1 MISTTVKQIIIWS
14 HFHTVW
20 PCIHKI
26 SKIYFYPHWYN
37 ISNIISLRAKATKPG
52 QALKMRKKSSLRCR
66 SSYSSMFVCCNLP
79 QNSILASASPLHSS
93 PFHLPSLQFQHLNV
107 SKYLAKMLLP
117 GQKTRGQH
125 NETLLHFR
133 QSHANAHTHKKQC
146 FC

>member
-1 MISTTVKQIIIWS
+1 
-14 HFHTVW
+14 
-20 PCIHKI
+20 
-26 SKIYFYPHWYN
+26 
-37 ISNIISLRAKATKPG
+37 
-52 QALKMRKKSSLRCR
+52 
-66 SSYSSMFVCCNLP
+66 MFVCCNLP

-133 QSHANAHTHKKQC
+133 QSHAYAHTHTKSSAFAKHCDETKYKKLQQVGGSVGVDGC
-146 FC
+146 RRWAGTVGGAWPRLTEWLAACYGALHL